1 MSKKD
6 QIWTIFF
13 FFFHIYICNPQL
25 MANSGQV
32 YQTCSDRNLGKKPTG
47 NNFPKNIMYQIPD
60 EATLI

>member
-1 MSKKD
+1 
-6 QIWTIFF
+6 
-13 FFFHIYICNPQL
+13 